1 MEKKVEYTK
10 RILKGV
16 YLSPEVFSATEKYL
30 QDIEKQNPGMRPSL
44 SRLVESLLREELT
57 KKGYLKQ

>member
-16 YLSPEVFSATEKYL
+16 YISPEVFMAAERYL
-30 QDIEKQNPGMRPSL
+30 QDLEAQNPGMRPSL
-44 SRLVESLLREELT
+44 SRLVESLLKEELA